1 VISVGAETFLIP
13 KNQTFVLQM
22 APLEGSVKQMH
33 RLLIESLGRTGEARS
48 EFAAPRLGC
57 LEVWGGNQRVNHAI
71 ELPGLA
77 GWIYSDPVE
86 PGGSGGDVH
95 YLSVCSKGVIAR
107 FALADVSGHG
117 QSSSELA
124 ELLRDLISRYINTWD
139 QSELMRELNESFRRK
154 LEANEYATA
163 AVFAYCRS
171 TRELV
176 LTNAGHPPALWYHAR
191 SGTWN
196 WLESATPFARWSEG
210 LPLGLIGGTDYVQ
223 VAVQLNWNDVL
234 ILYTDGVS
242 DARDAAGNELGGD
255 GLMEIARSLPVESP
269 ADTAGCLL
277 EAIRQFSGNELRA
290 DDRSF
295 LILRQ
300 TDGRRRQ
307 VDAK

>member
-1 VISVGAETFLIP
+1 
-13 KNQTFVLQM
+13 
-22 APLEGSVKQMH
+22 MH
-33 RLLIESLGRTGEARS
+33 RLLIEAQGHTGEPHR
-48 EFAAPRLGC
+48 EFAASRLGC

-86 PGGSGGDVH
+86 PGSSGGDLH
-95 YLSVCSKGVIAR
+95 YVSVCSKGVISR
-107 FALADVSGHG
+107 FALADVAGHG

-124 ELLRDLISRYINTWD
+124 QLLQDLIRKYINTWD
-139 QSELMRELNESFRRK
+139 QSELMRELNESFRGRLK
-154 LEANEYATA
+154 ADEYATA

-191 SGTWN
+191 TGTWDY
-196 WLESATPFARWSEG
+196 LETATPFARWREG

-223 VAVQLNWNDVL
+223 VAVQLSWKDVL

-242 DARDAAGNELGGD
+242 DARDAAGNELGAD
-255 GLMEIARSLPVESP
+255 GLMEIAQSLPVKSP

-277 EAIRQFSGNELRA
+277 AAIQQFSGNELRP
-290 DDRSF
+290 DDQSF
-295 LILRQ
+295 LILHQ
-300 TDGRRRQ
+300 TEGSRR
-307 VDAK
+307 